1 MRLTL
6 QPGHDIAALVRG
18 ADAASLVVVVPPLA
32 DGLATA
38 LARAAIAPLAI
49 ECAPDRRLNAVF
61 VHEGASVADVDAA
74 VVFLEQAWSTTGQI
88 LDLA

>member
-6 QPGHDIAALVRG
+6 QPGDDIAAMVRG
-18 ADAASLVVVVPPLA
+18 TDAESVVVVVPPLA

-38 LARAAIAPLAI
+38 LARAAIGPLAV
-49 ECAPDRRLNAVF
+49 ECAPHRRLNAVF
-61 VHEGASVADVDAA
+61 VHENASATNVDAA
-74 VVFLEQAWSTTGQI
+74 IVFLEQARSTTGQI